1 MSKIRI
7 FGLGGLNENGKNMY
21 VVEVDDNIFV
31 FDAGLKYAK
40 EGMFGVDYIIP
51 STTYLKNNIKKIK
64 GIFITHGHE
73 ENMGALVNI
82 VKDFK
87 GINIY
92 ATSFTCEVIKKDF
105 EEENLKCDNLIEIKP
120 HRKIVINEELS
131 IFPVSLTHSIPDS
144 VGYALYTKDGV
155 IFYTGDFI
163 FDSTMQGAYSTD
175 IGKLAYLGKQG
186 VLCLLSESLYAEKQ
200 GYTTPKHKLSS
211 LIRETLI
218 RNNDRIIFAVFS
230 EHIYRIQELF
240 TEIEATNRKVVI
252 MGKNL
257 QNIVNRAID
266 MKYIKFDKNRIGDLS
281 NINDKDITILV
292 SDDKEAPFHNL
303 NRIVNGYD
311 KYVRLNRIDT
321 VVVLENVTD
330 SMEKTVVNIADQI
343 ARMGANV
350 VTVSSKKY
358 LAHHASSLD
367 LMLML
372 DLMKPKYYFP
382 VRGEYRYQLANA
394 NIASELGIKK
404 ENIILKQ
411 NGDVAT
417 FIDGCLTDDF
427 DVVAADSILID
438 GKSSEDI
445 GELVIKDRQILSD
458 NGIVIVSA
466 TLDKKTKKLIAGPEI
481 LTRGFI
487 YVKENTDIVKEAIKI
502 SEEAINSN
510 IDLDKNYIEY
520 NKIKLSVREKLGKY
534 LYKETECKP
543 MIITVIQEV

>member
-1 MSKIRI
+1 MSKIKI

-31 FDAGLKYAK
+31 FDAGLKYATN
-40 EGMFGVDYIIP
+40 GMFGVDYIIP
-51 STTYLKNNIKKIK
+51 SITYLKNNINKIK

-73 ENMGALVNI
+73 ENMGALINI
-82 VKDFK
+82 VKDLK
-87 GINIY
+87 NVKIY

-105 EEENLKCDNLIEIKP
+105 EEENIKCDNLVQIRP
-120 HRKIVINEELS
+120 HKKILFGDDLS
-131 IFPVSLTHSIPDS
+131 IFPISLTHSIPDN

-163 FDSTMQGAYSTD
+163 FDATMKGAYATD

-186 VLCLLSESLYAEKQ
+186 VLCLLSESLYAENK
-200 GYTTPKHKLSS
+200 GYTTPRHKLSN
-211 LIRETLI
+211 LIRETFI
-218 RNNDRIIFAVFS
+218 KNTDRIIFAVFK

-240 TEIEATNRKVVI
+240 TEIESTNRKVVI
-252 MGKNL
+252 MGKTL
-257 QNIVNRAID
+257 QNIVNSAIE
-266 MKYIKFDKNRIGDLS
+266 MNYIKFDKNKIGDLS
-281 NINDKDITILV
+281 NINDKDAVILV
-292 SDDKEAPFHNL
+292 SDDKESSFHNL

-311 KYVRLNRIDT
+311 KYIRLNKTDT
-321 VVVLENVTD
+321 VVILENISD
-330 SMEKTVVNIADQI
+330 SMEKTVVNIADEV
-343 ARMGANV
+343 AKLGANII
-350 VTVSSKKY
+350 TLSSKKF

-372 DLMKPKYYFP
+372 DLIKPKYYFP
-382 VRGEYRYQLANA
+382 VRGEFRYQLANA
-394 NIASELGIKK
+394 NIASELGMSN

-417 FIDGCLTDDF
+417 FVDGILIEDYEK
-427 DVVAADSILID
+427 VQSDSVLID

-466 TLDKKTKKLIAGPEI
+466 TLDKKTKKIIAGPEI

-487 YVKENTDIVKEAIKI
+487 YVKENIDIINEAIKI
-502 SEEAINSN
+502 SEEVINSN
-510 IDLDKNYIEY
+510 IDFEKNYIEY

>member
-21 VVEVDDNIFV
+21 VVEVDNSIFV
-31 FDAGLKYAK
+31 FDAGLKYAT

-51 STTYLKNNIKKIK
+51 GTSYLKNNIKKIK
-64 GIFITHGHE
+64 GFFITHGHE
-73 ENMGALVNI
+73 ENMGALVDI
-82 VKDFK
+82 IKDFSNV
-87 GINIY
+87 NIY
-92 ATSFTCEVIKKDF
+92 ATSFTCEIIRKDF
-105 EEENLKCDNLIEIKP
+105 ERENIKYNNLIEIKP
-120 HRKIVINEELS
+120 HRKISFGDDLS
-131 IFPVSLTHSIPDS
+131 IFPISLTHSIPDN

-163 FDSTMQGAYSTD
+163 FDSTMKGAYGTD

-186 VLCLLSESLYAEKQ
+186 VLCLLSESIYAEKQ
-200 GYTTPKHKLSS
+200 GYTTPKHKLSN

-218 RNNDRIIFAVFS
+218 RSNDRVIFAVFK

-240 TEIEATNRKVVI
+240 AEIEKTNRKVVI

-257 QNIVNRAID
+257 QNIVSSAID
-266 MKYIKFDKNRIGDLS
+266 MKYIRFDKSRIGDLT
-281 NINDKDITILV
+281 NINDKDVTILV
-292 SDDKEAPFHNL
+292 SDDKETPFHNL

-311 KYVRLNRIDT
+311 KYVKLTKTDT
-321 VVVLENVTD
+321 VVILENITE

-343 ARMGANV
+343 AKIGV
-350 VTVSSKKY
+350 DVITLSSKKY

-372 DLMKPKYYFP
+372 DLIKPKYYFP
-382 VRGEYRYQLANA
+382 VRGEFRHQLANA
-394 NIASELGIKK
+394 NIASELGMPK
-404 ENIILKQ
+404 ENILLKQ
-411 NGDVAT
+411 NGDVVT
-417 FIDGCLTDDF
+417 IENGILNPDF
-427 DVVAADSILID
+427 DCVTADTILID
-438 GKSSEDI
+438 GKSNEDI

-458 NGIVIVSA
+458 NGIVIISA
-466 TLDKKTKKLIAGPEI
+466 TLDKKTKKIIAGPEV

-487 YVKENTDIVKEAIKI
+487 YVKENTALINEAIKI
-502 SEEAINSN
+502 SKEAIESN
-510 IDLDKNYIEY
+510 IDYEKNYIEY